1 MIGSRWRKLLA
12 CLKYVL
18 PFITPTKCPFHSLP
32 ETKYKMD
39 QDRIVEITPEQ
50 GSSAAAE
57 KVQKLLKDVLDRYLK
72 SQVELVEILVE
83 LFQRHENLVA
93 ELEDGTKRKRGN

>member
-1 MIGSRWRKLLA
+1 MLHN
-12 CLKYVL
+12 
-18 PFITPTKCPFHSLP
+18 PSLP
-32 ETKYKMD
+32 EIKIKMD
-39 QDRIVEITPEQ
+39 QDRIVEISTDPA
-50 GSSAAAE
+50 STSAGE

-72 SQVELVEILVE
+72 SQVELVDVLVE

>member
-1 MIGSRWRKLLA
+1 MLHN
-12 CLKYVL
+12 
-18 PFITPTKCPFHSLP
+18 PSLP
-32 ETKYKMD
+32 EIKIKMD
-39 QDRIVEITPEQ
+39 QDRIVEISTDPA
-50 GSSAAAE
+50 STSAGE

-72 SQVELVEILVE
+72 SQVELVE

>member
-1 MIGSRWRKLLA
+1 
-12 CLKYVL
+12 
-18 PFITPTKCPFHSLP
+18 
-32 ETKYKMD
+32 MD

>member
-1 MIGSRWRKLLA
+1 MLHN
-12 CLKYVL
+12 
-18 PFITPTKCPFHSLP
+18 PSLP
-32 ETKYKMD
+32 EIKIKMD
-39 QDRIVEITPEQ
+39 QDRIVEISTDPV
-50 GSSAAAE
+50 STSAGE

-72 SQVELVEILVE
+72 SQVELVEVLVE

>member
-1 MIGSRWRKLLA
+1 
-12 CLKYVL
+12 
-18 PFITPTKCPFHSLP
+18 
-32 ETKYKMD
+32 MD
-39 QDRIVEITPEQ
+39 QDRIVEISTDPV
-50 GSSAAAE
+50 STSAGE

-72 SQVELVEILVE
+72 SQVELVEVLVE

>member
-1 MIGSRWRKLLA
+1 MLHN
-12 CLKYVL
+12 
-18 PFITPTKCPFHSLP
+18 PSLP
-32 ETKYKMD
+32 EIKIKMD
-39 QDRIVEITPEQ
+39 QDRIVEISTDPA
-50 GSSAAAE
+50 STSAGE

-72 SQVELVEILVE
+72 SQVELVEVLVE